1 MSRPRRYPLA
11 RSCQGCGVAIQSAPT
26 GPPRKWCS
34 ARCRRLTLYSRP
46 CLDCGA
52 ALGGSKGHSEK
63 APVRCQKCA
72 SAHSGRALK
81 VWTREVVTLA
91 IQEWAQEHGGAG
103 PTSDDWNRSRAEL
116 GERWPHK
123 STVYR
128 EFGSWPAALAA
139 AAVPPRRRRRSARP
153 RAAPRPRHVPAAS
166 SVAPSV
172 PTDAVPAPSRRRQ
185 EPDEVAEMRATQARL
200 KAQAM
205 ARWAAA

>member
-1 MSRPRRYPLA
+1 MSPREPERSPLA
-11 RSCQGCGVAIQSAPT
+11 RRCQGCGVAIESAPS

-52 ALGGSKGHSEK
+52 ALSGSKGRSKK

-72 SAHSGRALK
+72 SAHSGRAFK

-103 PTSDDWNRSRAEL
+103 PTSDDWNHSRAEL
-116 GERWPHK
+116 GERWPHR

-139 AAVPPRRRRRSARP
+139 AAVPPRRPRRPAR
-153 RAAPRPRHVPAAS
+153 PRPRHVPAAS

-172 PTDAVPAPSRRRQ
+172 PTDAAPVPSRRRQ
-185 EPDEVAEMRATQARL
+185 GEPDEVAEMRATQARL

-205 ARWAAA
+205 ARRAAS